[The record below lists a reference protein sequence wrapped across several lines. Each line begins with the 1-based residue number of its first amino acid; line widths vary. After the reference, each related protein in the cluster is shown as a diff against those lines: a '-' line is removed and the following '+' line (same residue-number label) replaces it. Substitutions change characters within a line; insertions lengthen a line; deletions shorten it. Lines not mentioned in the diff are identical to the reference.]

1 MPEGPELCL
10 AARFVTKIGSKHV
23 FGGAIEKSEVSTK
36 NPDVPFQARQYKI
49 WSESRGKEM
58 KVFVEDTKKKG
69 NKMHVLFRFG
79 MSGCFKFT
87 EVKDLPKHAHL
98 RFFTLDK
105 KHVLSFV
112 DYRRFGRWEING
124 EWGKDRGP
132 DAIREYEAFRA
143 NILSNLE
150 NVAFSKPICE
160 VLMNQKFFNGIGNY
174 LRAEILFRGSVPP
187 FDPAREV
194 LEALQIKQENTSLKI
209 KSEKPDILELCH
221 TIQKEVLSLG
231 GGKGY
236 DVENNAEDQA
246 VFMNWLQCYYQ
257 EGMTN
262 LVDANKRTVWF
273 SGNPGKL
280 APKNGISRGKNAS
293 YKNPETSPAKV
304 KKAIKV
310 KIETDHDYSPKKLRS
325 RKPKTQV

>member
-10 AARFVTKIGSKHV
+10 ASRFVTKIGAKHV
-23 FGGAIEKSEVSTK
+23 FGGQIVKSEVSHK
-36 NPDVPFQARQYKI
+36 NPEVPFQAQKYKI
-49 WSESRGKEM
+49 WAESRGKEM
-58 KVFVEDTKKKG
+58 KVFLEEVSQKKS
-69 NKMHVLFRFG
+69 NRLHVLFRFG

-87 EVKDLPKHAHL
+87 KLAELPKHAHL
-98 RFFTLDK
+98 RFFTVDR

-124 EWGKDRGP
+124 DWGKDRGP
-132 DAIREYEAFRA
+132 DAVREYQH
-143 NILSNLE
+143 
-150 NVAFSKPICE
+150 VAFNKPICE

-174 LRAEILFRGSVPP
+174 LRAEILFRGGVPP

-194 LEALQIKQENTSLKI
+194 LESLSMKQDPSIKI
-209 KSEKPDILELCH
+209 KFEKPDILELCH

-257 EGMTN
+257 DGMTN
-262 LVDANKRTVWF
+262 LVDSNKRTVWF
-273 SGNPGKL
+273 SGHPGKL
-280 APKNGISRGKNAS
+280 APKNGISRGKVGS
-293 YKNPETSPAKV
+293 QKPPTPV
-304 KKAIKV
+304 KIKKTMKV

-325 RKPKTQV
+325 RTKK